1 MLSSAP
7 DITRDHA
14 IETWF
19 GIGGRADRFATPQT
33 LDHLRACIEVDPN
46 LRVLGEGANLLVD
59 DAGVANLVVSLNA
72 GEFKAIEFDERE
84 RTMLVGAGV
93 DLRTLIPKVVRL
105 GWAGLE
111 GLGGIPASIGGAI
124 VMNAGGTHG
133 QISDRLTRVHAL
145 DRDARTVTLERGE
158 IDFSYRHSGLNH
170 LLITGAEFR
179 FGEGD
184 ASELRE
190 THQRIM
196 EAKGASQPLGAQ
208 SAGCCFKNPTTPHDM
223 PPLPPA
229 LPDGARSGTR
239 VPAGLLIDHAGCK
252 GLSRGLCEVSRQHA
266 NFIVTPK
273 PSPGKSA
280 TARDV
285 ARLMLDIRA
294 RVHDRFGITLE
305 PEVVIWTRHGVG
317 LDAIANDL

>member
-7 DITRDHA
+7 DITHDHA

-19 GIGGRADRFATPQT
+19 GIGGRADRFASPQSV
-33 LDHLRACIEVDPN
+33 DQLRACIEVDPN

-59 DAGVANLVVSLNA
+59 DAGVADLVVTLNS

-84 RTMLVGAGV
+84 RTLRVGAGV
-93 DLRTLIPKVVRL
+93 DLRMLIPKVVRL

-145 DRDARTVTLERGE
+145 DREARTITLERGE

-170 LLITGAEFR
+170 LLITSAEFR

-184 ASELRE
+184 AIELRE
-190 THQRIM
+190 THRRIM
-196 EAKGASQPLGAQ
+196 EAKGASQPLAAH
-208 SAGCCFKNPTTPHDM
+208 SAGCCFKNPITPHDLA
-223 PPLPPA
+223 PLPPA
-229 LPDGARSGTR
+229 LPDGAKRGSR

-252 GLSRGLCEVSRQHA
+252 GLSRGLCEVSHQHA

-273 PSPGKSA
+273 PDSRKKA
-280 TARDV
+280 AARDV
-285 ARLMLDIRA
+285 ARLMLEVRA
-294 RVHDRFGITLE
+294 KVHDRFGITLE
-305 PEVVIWTRHGVG
+305 PEVVIWTRHDVG